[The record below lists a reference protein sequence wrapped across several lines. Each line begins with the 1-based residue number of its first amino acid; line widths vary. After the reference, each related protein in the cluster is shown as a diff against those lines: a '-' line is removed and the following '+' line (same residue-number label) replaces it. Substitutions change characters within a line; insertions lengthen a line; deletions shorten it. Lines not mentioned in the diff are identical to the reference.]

1 MNRAE
6 TIALLKNVAL
16 FETLSQKDLNEVAKR
31 TEEVDVPAGTVLTQ
45 EGRVGEQ
52 AFVIVDGSASVR
64 RNYRQVAK
72 LSSGDVL
79 GEMSLVEGVPQ
90 SITVQTLE
98 DSRLLMI
105 NRADFHYLLENVQG
119 FAIKLLVSMSRRLR
133 EATVRLVS

>member
-105 NRADFHYLLENVQG
+105 NRADFRYLLENVQG